1 MEREKQI
8 EEICEI
14 ICKTNGYI
22 HSSDYFLVD
31 AEAIYKAGY
40 RKVEQGEWIGMRYDF
55 SDDFPILEK
64 SHYLKCNKCGHLHAI
79 CIYDPF
85 TNKTRLVKVFDEN
98 IEIPSNCPNC
108 GAKMKGE

>member
-40 RKVEQGEWIGMRYDF
+40 RKVEQGEWLTDKYGMDR
-55 SDDFPILEK
+55 SVC
-64 SHYLKCNKCGHLHAI
+64 SI
-79 CIYDPF
+79 CKATYEGDVG
-85 TNKTRLVKVFDEN
+85 NY
-98 IEIPSNCPNC
+98 CPNC
-108 GAKMKGE
+108 GAYMKGE